1 MLLSYINIKINNL
14 FRVIYEQIEGKTLK
28 LLNLKPFF
36 YILKMNTKELRKL
49 LKDNGFNAYTYWGK
63 DKLINQAKINN
74 LLPEQEELKPKE
86 EPKPEQEE
94 PENISWQ
101 KQKQIRKK
109 PVNVKFIDM
118 ETKEIKAFDSIYKA
132 AQYLDKS
139 PQTIRHYGLKKGIW
153 KKKYQIIINEE

>member
-1 MLLSYINIKINNL
+1 
-14 FRVIYEQIEGKTLK
+14 
-28 LLNLKPFF
+28 
-36 YILKMNTKELRKL
+36 MNTKELRKL

-63 DKLINQAKINN
+63 DKLINQAKINH

-101 KQKQIRKK
+101 KLKQIRKK
-109 PVNVKFIDM
+109 PVNVKFIDV
-118 ETKEIKAFDSIYKA
+118 ETKEVKAFDSIYKA

-153 KKKYQIIINEE
+153 KKKYQIIINEEE